1 MQTEPHCSPPCP
13 RHTARQSNLELL
25 RILSMLLIVLHHY
38 ALHGLCPM
46 DKADP
51 PAGWQVEILQFGG
64 GVGVALFV
72 LISSY
77 FMVSSRFSGRKFMR
91 LWVPVVTISMS
102 LYLAFRFIPQEGITP
117 HGGILAMCT
126 QFLPILS
133 GQYWFI
139 TTFTLLMLLSP
150 ALNMV
155 MQRAGRMQIIGI
167 IAVLAAFCCAPTV
180 IPYVAYSSGEITL
193 FILLYFLAGYMRL
206 HGRSPQGHAGA
217 CLVAFLVILAATE
230 AVVAATCGAESI
242 FLKSLHK
249 ACAAKFGIPNLLMA
263 VFLFRAFLGM
273 NLGSSKWINSI
284 AACTLGV
291 YLIHDNA
298 YMRPFLWRN
307 IFHCRDM
314 LAQGPAAIWWHCIT
328 TVLAVYIGCTIL
340 AFIWKQTVERAY
352 ITWVE
357 PRLLPLLRRAGGYAA
372 GGLDKFC
379 KRYIDR
385 D

>member
-1 MQTEPHCSPPCP
+1 MDTAPTGATAATKRP
-13 RHTARQSNLELL
+13 ARQSNLELL

-38 ALHGLCPM
+38 AVHGYGLL
-46 DKADP
+46 DKTVP

-64 GVGVALFV
+64 GVGIALFV

-77 FMVSSRFSGRKFMR
+77 FMVRSRFSGRKFIR
-91 LWVPVVTISMS
+91 LWVPVVTISIS
-102 LYLAFRFIPQEGITP
+102 LHLAFLYIPQEGITP
-117 HGGILAMCT
+117 HKGLLAMCT
-126 QFLPILS
+126 QLLPILS

-139 TTFTLLMLLSP
+139 TTFTFLMLLSP
-150 ALNMV
+150 ALNIV

-167 IAVLAAFCCAPTV
+167 MAVLATFCCGPTV
-180 IPYVAYSSGEITL
+180 VPALGGSGEIIY

-206 HGRSPQGHAGA
+206 HGRSPQGHAGT
-217 CLVAFLVILAATE
+217 CLAAFLVILAATE
-230 AVVAATCGAESI
+230 AVVATTCGAESAI
-242 FLKSLHK
+242 LKNLHR
-249 ACAAKFGIPNLLMA
+249 ACAAKFSIPNLLMA

-273 NLGSSKWINSI
+273 NLGSSKWINGI

-291 YLIHDNA
+291 YLIHENN
-298 YMRPFLWRN
+298 YMRPFLWNN

-328 TVLAVYIGCTIL
+328 TVPAVYIGCTIL

-372 GGLDKFC
+372 GGLDRFC